1 MERLEYEV
9 KISAPARVVWE
20 TMLQK
25 ETYEQWTAKS
35 WPNSSYEGKWEKGTE
50 IKFGSTKEG
59 GTLAKLE
66 DVKPYEHILAKH
78 IAILIPGGGED
89 RTSDDA
95 KGWVGTLEEYK
106 FTERNGETT
115 LKIVMQVVDP
125 KWKKMLDDGWPT
137 ALEELKKLS
146 EKQLSEV

>member
-9 KISAPARVVWE
+9 KISAPAKVVWE

-50 IKFGSTKEG
+50 IKFGSTEQG
-59 GTLAKLE
+59 GTVAKLE
-66 DVKPYEHILAKH
+66 EVKPYQHIHAKH
-78 IAILIPGGGED
+78 IAILIPGGGQD
-89 RTSDDA
+89 STSEEA
-95 KGWVGTLEEYK
+95 EGWVGTTEDYK
-106 FTERNGETT
+106 FTERNGSTT
-115 LKIVMQVVDP
+115 LKVTMEVKKP
-125 KWKKMLDDGWPT
+125 EWKKMFDDGWPT

>member
-35 WPNSSYEGKWEKGTE
+35 WPGSSYEGKWEKGTE
-50 IKFGSTKEG
+50 IKFGSTEQG
-59 GTLAKLE
+59 GTVAKLE
-66 DVKPYEHILAKH
+66 DVKPYEHILAEH
-78 IAILIPGGGED
+78 IAILLPGGGQD
-89 RTSDDA
+89 RTSEEA
-95 KGWVGTLEEYK
+95 KGWVGTIEEYK
-106 FTERNGETT
+106 FSERNGKTT
-115 LKIVMQVVDP
+115 LNVVIQIKNP
-125 KWKKMLDDGWPT
+125 EWKKMFDEGWPT